1 MKIYTKKGD
10 KGMTSLANGER
21 VSKSELR
28 IDTYGTCD
36 ELNSWIGYLR
46 ASMVSSSLY
55 EEQNVQLQW
64 MQNKLFNLGA
74 LLSKASGEWILVE
87 DVERIEQ
94 LIDVMQQEISA
105 QRSFLLPMGSEMVC
119 RSHLCRT
126 VCRRLERKMILLGVE
141 GNALMFVNRMSDYLF
156 VLCRY
161 RSFKNKE
168 KEEIWVKQ

>member
-1 MKIYTKKGD
+1 MKIYTKTGD

-74 LLSKASGEWILVE
+74 LLSKASGEWILAE

-94 LIDVMQQEISA
+94 LIDVMQQEIPA

-161 RSFKNKE
+161 MTLKNSE
-168 KEEIWVKQ
+168 KEEIWVK

>member
-1 MKIYTKKGD
+1 MKIYTKTGD

-161 RSFKNKE
+161 MSFKNSE
-168 KEEIWVKQ
+168 KEEIWVK

>member
-1 MKIYTKKGD
+1 MKIYTKTGD

-74 LLSKASGEWILVE
+74 LLSKASGEWILAE

-161 RSFKNKE
+161 MTLKNSE
-168 KEEIWVKQ
+168 KEEIWVK

>member
-1 MKIYTKKGD
+1 MKIYTKTGD

-46 ASMVSSSLY
+46 ASMVSSSFY

-74 LLSKASGEWILVE
+74 LLSKASGEWILAE

-161 RSFKNKE
+161 MTLKNSE
-168 KEEIWVKQ
+168 KEEIWVK

>member
-1 MKIYTKKGD
+1 MKIYTKTGD

-46 ASMVSSSLY
+46 ASMVSSSFY

-161 RSFKNKE
+161 MTLKNSE
-168 KEEIWVKQ
+168 KEEIWVK

>member
-1 MKIYTKKGD
+1 MKIYTKTGD

-74 LLSKASGEWILVE
+74 LLSKASGEWILAE

-94 LIDVMQQEISA
+94 LIDVMQQEISV
-105 QRSFLLPMGSEMVC
+105 QRSFLLPMGREMVC

-161 RSFKNKE
+161 MTFKNSE
-168 KEEIWVKQ
+168 KEEIWVK

>member
-1 MKIYTKKGD
+1 MKIYTKTGD

-55 EEQNVQLQW
+55 EELNVQLQW

-74 LLSKASGEWILVE
+74 LLSKASGEWILAE

-94 LIDVMQQEISA
+94 LIDVMQQEIPA

-161 RSFKNKE
+161 MTLKNSE
-168 KEEIWVKQ
+168 KEEIWVK

>member
-1 MKIYTKKGD
+1 
-10 KGMTSLANGER
+10 MTSLANGER

-74 LLSKASGEWILVE
+74 LLSKASGEWILAE

-94 LIDVMQQEISA
+94 LIDIMQQEIPA

-161 RSFKNKE
+161 MTLKNSE
-168 KEEIWVKQ
+168 KEEIWVK

>member
-1 MKIYTKKGD
+1 
-10 KGMTSLANGER
+10 MTSLANGER

-74 LLSKASGEWILVE
+74 LLSKASGEWILAE

-105 QRSFLLPMGSEMVC
+105 QCSFLLPMGSEMVC

-161 RSFKNKE
+161 MTFKNSE
-168 KEEIWVKQ
+168 KEEIWVK

>member
-1 MKIYTKKGD
+1 MKIYTKTGD

-74 LLSKASGEWILVE
+74 LLSKASGEWILAE

-161 RSFKNKE
+161 MTFKNSE
-168 KEEIWVKQ
+168 KEEIWVK

>member
-1 MKIYTKKGD
+1 MKIYTKTGD

-55 EEQNVQLQW
+55 EEQNAQLQW

-74 LLSKASGEWILVE
+74 LLSKASGEWILAE

-141 GNALMFVNRMSDYLF
+141 GNALMFVNRLSDYLF

-161 RSFKNKE
+161 MTFKNSE
-168 KEEIWVKQ
+168 KEEIWVK

>member
-1 MKIYTKKGD
+1 MKIYTKTGD

-74 LLSKASGEWILVE
+74 LLSKASGEWILAE

-94 LIDVMQQEISA
+94 LIDIMQQEIPA

-161 RSFKNKE
+161 MTLKKSE
-168 KEEIWVKQ
+168 KEEIWVK

>member
-1 MKIYTKKGD
+1 MKIYTKTGD

-74 LLSKASGEWILVE
+74 LLSKASGEWILAE

-94 LIDVMQQEISA
+94 LIDVMQQEIPA
-105 QRSFLLPMGSEMVC
+105 QCSFLLPMGSEMVC

-161 RSFKNKE
+161 MTLKNSE
-168 KEEIWVKQ
+168 KEEIWVK

>member
-1 MKIYTKKGD
+1 
-10 KGMTSLANGER
+10 MTSLANGER

-74 LLSKASGEWILVE
+74 LLSKASGEWILAE

-94 LIDVMQQEISA
+94 LIDIMQQEISA

-161 RSFKNKE
+161 MSFKNSE
-168 KEEIWVKQ
+168 KEEIWVK

>member
-1 MKIYTKKGD
+1 MKIYTKTGD

-74 LLSKASGEWILVE
+74 LLSKASGEWILAE

-141 GNALMFVNRMSDYLF
+141 GNALVFVNRMSDYLF

-161 RSFKNKE
+161 MTFKNSE
-168 KEEIWVKQ
+168 KEEIWVK

>member
-1 MKIYTKKGD
+1 
-10 KGMTSLANGER
+10 MTSLANGER

-74 LLSKASGEWILVE
+74 LLSKASGEWILAE

-161 RSFKNKE
+161 MTLKNSE
-168 KEEIWVKQ
+168 KEEIWVK

>member
-1 MKIYTKKGD
+1 MKIYTKTGD

-74 LLSKASGEWILVE
+74 LLSKASGEWILAE

-105 QRSFLLPMGSEMVC
+105 QCSFLLPMGSEMVC

-161 RSFKNKE
+161 MTFKNSE
-168 KEEIWVKQ
+168 KEEIWVK

>member
-1 MKIYTKKGD
+1 MKIYTKTGD

-74 LLSKASGEWILVE
+74 LLSKASGEWILAE

-94 LIDVMQQEISA
+94 LIDVMQQEISD

-161 RSFKNKE
+161 MTFKNSE
-168 KEEIWVKQ
+168 KEEIWVK

>member
-1 MKIYTKKGD
+1 MKIYTKTGD

-74 LLSKASGEWILVE
+74 LLSKASGEWILAE

-94 LIDVMQQEISA
+94 LIDVMQQEIPA

-161 RSFKNKE
+161 MTLKKSE
-168 KEEIWVKQ
+168 KEEIWVK

>member
-1 MKIYTKKGD
+1 MKIYTKTGD

-74 LLSKASGEWILVE
+74 LLSKASGEWILAE

-94 LIDVMQQEISA
+94 LIDIMQQEISA
-105 QRSFLLPMGSEMVC
+105 QCSFLLPMGSEMVC

-161 RSFKNKE
+161 MTFKNSE
-168 KEEIWVKQ
+168 KEEIWVK

>member
-1 MKIYTKKGD
+1 MKIYTKTGD

-46 ASMVSSSLY
+46 ASIVSSSLY

-74 LLSKASGEWILVE
+74 LLSKASGEWILAE

-94 LIDVMQQEISA
+94 LIDIMQHEISA

-161 RSFKNKE
+161 MSFKNSE
-168 KEEIWVKQ
+168 KEEIWVK

>member
-1 MKIYTKKGD
+1 MKIYTKTGD

-55 EEQNVQLQW
+55 EEQNVRLQW

-74 LLSKASGEWILVE
+74 LLSKASGEWILAE

-161 RSFKNKE
+161 MSFKNSE
-168 KEEIWVKQ
+168 KEEIWVK

>member
-1 MKIYTKKGD
+1 
-10 KGMTSLANGER
+10 MTSLANGER

-74 LLSKASGEWILVE
+74 LLSKASGEGILAE

-94 LIDVMQQEISA
+94 LIDVMQQEIPA

-161 RSFKNKE
+161 MTLKNSE
-168 KEEIWVKQ
+168 KEEIWVK

>member
-1 MKIYTKKGD
+1 MKIYTKTGD

-74 LLSKASGEWILVE
+74 LLSKASGEWILAE

-94 LIDVMQQEISA
+94 LIDIMQQEISA
-105 QRSFLLPMGSEMVC
+105 QCSFLLPMGSEMVC

-141 GNALMFVNRMSDYLF
+141 GNALIFVNRMSDYLF

-161 RSFKNKE
+161 MTFKNSE
-168 KEEIWVKQ
+168 KEEIWVK

>member
-1 MKIYTKKGD
+1 MKIYTKTGD

-74 LLSKASGEWILVE
+74 LLSKASGEWILAE

-105 QRSFLLPMGSEMVC
+105 QCSFLLPMGSEMVC

-161 RSFKNKE
+161 MTLKNSE
-168 KEEIWVKQ
+168 KEEIWVK

>member
-1 MKIYTKKGD
+1 
-10 KGMTSLANGER
+10 MTSLANGER

-74 LLSKASGEWILVE
+74 LLSKASGEWILAE

-161 RSFKNKE
+161 MSFKNSE
-168 KEEIWVKQ
+168 KEEIWVK

>member
-1 MKIYTKKGD
+1 MKIYTKTGD

-55 EEQNVQLQW
+55 EEQNAQLQW

-74 LLSKASGEWILVE
+74 LLSKASGEWILAE

-161 RSFKNKE
+161 MTLKNSE
-168 KEEIWVKQ
+168 KEEIWVK

>member
-1 MKIYTKKGD
+1 MKIYTKTGD

-74 LLSKASGEWILVE
+74 LLSKASGEWILAE

-94 LIDVMQQEISA
+94 LIDIMQQEISA

-161 RSFKNKE
+161 MTFKNSE
-168 KEEIWVKQ
+168 KEEIWVK

>member
-1 MKIYTKKGD
+1 MKIYTKTGD

-74 LLSKASGEWILVE
+74 LLSKASGEWILAE

-94 LIDVMQQEISA
+94 LIDIMQQEISA
-105 QRSFLLPMGSEMVC
+105 QHSFLLPMGSEMVC

-161 RSFKNKE
+161 MTFKNSE
-168 KEEIWVKQ
+168 KEEIWVK

>member
-1 MKIYTKKGD
+1 MKIYTKTGD

-46 ASMVSSSLY
+46 ASMVSSSLC

-74 LLSKASGEWILVE
+74 LLSKASGEWILAE

-94 LIDVMQQEISA
+94 LMNWSLSIE
-105 QRSFLLPMGSEMVC
+105 
-119 RSHLCRT
+119 
-126 VCRRLERKMILLGVE
+126 
-141 GNALMFVNRMSDYLF
+141 N
-156 VLCRY
+156 
-161 RSFKNKE
+161 
-168 KEEIWVKQ
+168 

>member
-1 MKIYTKKGD
+1 MKIYTKTGD

-74 LLSKASGEWILVE
+74 LLSKASGEWILAE

-161 RSFKNKE
+161 MSFKNSE
-168 KEEIWVKQ
+168 KEEIWVK

>member
-1 MKIYTKKGD
+1 
-10 KGMTSLANGER
+10 MTSLANGER

-74 LLSKASGEWILVE
+74 LLSKASGEWILAE

-141 GNALMFVNRMSDYLF
+141 GNALVFVNRMSDYLF

-161 RSFKNKE
+161 MTLKNSE
-168 KEEIWVKQ
+168 KEEIWVK

>member
-1 MKIYTKKGD
+1 MKIYTKTGD

-74 LLSKASGEWILVE
+74 LLSKASGEWILAE

-94 LIDVMQQEISA
+94 LIDVMQQEIPA
-105 QRSFLLPMGSEMVC
+105 QHSFLLPMGSEMVC

-161 RSFKNKE
+161 MTLKNSE
-168 KEEIWVKQ
+168 KEEIWVK

>member
-1 MKIYTKKGD
+1 MKIYTKTGD

-74 LLSKASGEWILVE
+74 LLSKASGEWILAE

-94 LIDVMQQEISA
+94 LIDIMQQEIPA

-161 RSFKNKE
+161 MTLKNSE
-168 KEEIWVKQ
+168 KEEIWVK

>member
-1 MKIYTKKGD
+1 MKIYTKTGD

-74 LLSKASGEWILVE
+74 LLSKASGEWILAE

-141 GNALMFVNRMSDYLF
+141 GNALMFINRMSDYLF

-161 RSFKNKE
+161 MTFKNSE
-168 KEEIWVKQ
+168 KEEIWVK